1 MICDLLSQIQKY
13 DFEILNRDFN
23 FLKMYIKE
31 KDSFFKFFFV
41 RYKTNTRSIEDII
54 YT

>member
-1 MICDLLSQIQKY
+1 MWFVISNSWKKY

-31 KDSFFKFFFV
+31 KDLFF
-41 RYKTNTRSIEDII
+41 
-54 YT
+54 